1 MNRTVL
7 RTKTYV
13 NADPE
18 ETIGVTGFAAQH
30 MSLHDVV
37 ALRVRKNPKWSQE
50 GALQQEDDVVFIDV
64 ALKTPEGEKQR
75 GFSITLYANEEAQL

>member
-18 ETIGVTGFAAQH
+18 ETIGATGFAAQH

-64 ALKTPEGEKQR
+64 ALKTPEGQRQR
-75 GFSITLYANEEAQL
+75 GFTLTLFANKGVQL

>member
-18 ETIGVTGFAAQH
+18 ETIGATGFAAQT
-30 MSLHDVV
+30 MSLHDVI
-37 ALRVRKNPKWSQE
+37 AFRVRKNPKHH
-50 GALQQEDDVVFIDV
+50 LPRDEDIVFIDI